1 MEQRTRV
8 AFRAGAAMAAIAA
21 LSLAAAPAQAQNAG
35 DKPKPKPKPIA
46 GGKLFTETA
55 TATPVAQN
63 QIASAT
69 ADCPPKTKAVAGGW
83 ATTPPLVAGP
93 PSGHYLNVY
102 ESQMIG
108 NDQWRVSAVQYLGNS
123 DSLTAY
129 VYCQVRKA
137 LPTASTTVLV
147 PDSLHGANESVVE
160 CERGKV
166 LSGGFLST
174 PPSATSASVVTA
186 SHRDTKRSWSASATR
201 VAPNPLVPPVSPLTL
216 TTFAYC
222 AKVGTIRQRAETVP
236 VVGPAGATHL
246 ARPRNCQKRTKPR
259 SGGFAVPHLT
269 SGLSN
274 SSVVHESRLVGN
286 RWIAAASYTATGTG
300 TATTLSSFQYCRS

>member
-1 MEQRTRV
+1 VKHRTRI
-8 AFRAGAAMAAIAA
+8 AFRAGAAVAAIAA
-21 LSLAAAPAQAQNAG
+21 LSVAAAPAQAQN
-35 DKPKPKPKPIA
+35 KPKPKPIA
-46 GGKLFTETA
+46 GGKLFTSTA
-55 TATPVAQN
+55 TATPVALN

-69 ADCPPKTKAVAGGW
+69 AECPPKTNAVAGGW

-108 NDQWRVSAVQYLGNS
+108 SDQWRVSAVQYVGNF

-129 VYCQVRKA
+129 VYCQSRKR
-137 LPTASTTVLV
+137 LPTVSTTVLLPTAV
-147 PDSLHGANESVVE
+147 HGAVEGEVE
-160 CERGKV
+160 CDGGKV
-166 LSGGFLST
+166 LSGGFLT
-174 PPSATSASVVTA
+174 EPPSTTSAAVVTA
-186 SHRDTKRSWSASATR
+186 SHRASKRAWASAATR
-201 VAPNPLVPPVSPLTL
+201 VAPTPPVPAGPLTL

-236 VVGPAGATHL
+236 VVGPSGATHL

-269 SGLSN
+269 TGLSN
-274 SSVVHESRLVGN
+274 SAVVHESRLVGN
-286 RWIAAASYTATGTG
+286 RWIAAASATGASTSS
-300 TATTLSSFQYCRS
+300 TVSSFQYCRS